1 MHHSA
6 MVEKLNNLIQ
16 MEKAMSSTNTL
27 RSEFKQFLLSWLE
40 LHIPGF
46 SEILFNGIVVLW
58 IALFALTLH
67 LFLQIFLRRLLVR
80 LSNKY
85 RQLWHRA
92 ILENNLFRRLSYILQ
107 GAVVHIQAGLWLD
120 ESSTTLRLTES
131 VSEQWMLLFGLL
143 SLFSLLNILQS
154 LMYLKAGHIHFPL
167 RGLIQTVKLVASLL
181 IGLLAISMLMG
192 KSPLILF
199 SSLGALSAVL
209 LLVFKDAILGLVAG
223 IQLSANKM
231 LSVGDWLE
239 MPKYDADGD
248 VIDIS
253 LTTVK
258 IRNWDKTIT
267 AIPTYALI
275 SDSFKNWRGI
285 TEVGGRR
292 IKRSIMIEINSI
304 KFLDDGMLQRLKKTE
319 LLGTYLAEKI
329 KLIEDENAIKPTD
342 MSIQINRRRLTN
354 IGTFRGYL
362 LSYLKSHPKINQN
375 LTLIVRQLDSSS
387 EGLPIQI
394 YVFTKTTEWNE
405 YEDIQSDIFDHVFAV
420 LPEFGLRI
428 HEALTGHDVR
438 ALVQKN
444 EKA

>member
-1 MHHSA
+1 MDRI
-6 MVEKLNNLIQ
+6 LNSQIQ
-16 MEKAMSSTNTL
+16 MEIAMNSMDAL

-40 LHIPGF
+40 LHMPGF
-46 SEILFNGIVVLW
+46 SEIVFNGIVVLW
-58 IALFALTLH
+58 ITLFALALH
-67 LFLQIFLRRLLVR
+67 FFLQVFLHRSLIR

-85 RQLWHRA
+85 GQSWHHA
-92 ILENNLFRRLSYILQ
+92 LLENNLFRRLSYVVQ

-120 ESSTTLRLTES
+120 ESSAMLRLIEA

-154 LMYLKAGHIHFPL
+154 LMYQKAGRIHFPL

-239 MPKYDADGD
+239 MPKFDADGD

-258 IRNWDKTIT
+258 VRNWDKTIT

-285 TEVGGRR
+285 SDVGGRR
-292 IKRSIMIEINSI
+292 IKRSVLIESNSI
-304 KFLDDGMLQRLKKTE
+304 QFLDEEMLLRLKKSE
-319 LLGTYLAEKI
+319 LLGAYLEEKI
-329 KLIEDENAIKPTD
+329 KLIEDENITKPMD
-342 MSIQINRRRLTN
+342 LSIQMNGRRLTN
-354 IGTFRGYL
+354 IGTFRAYL
-362 LSYLKSHPKINQN
+362 VSYLKAHPKINQD

-394 YVFTKTTEWNE
+394 YAFTKTTEWIE

-420 LPEFGLRI
+420 IPEFGLRI
-428 HEALTGHDVR
+428 HEAPTGHDVR
-438 ALVQKN
+438 SLVEKD
-444 EKA
+444 EKALARS

>member
-1 MHHSA
+1 
-6 MVEKLNNLIQ
+6 
-16 MEKAMSSTNTL
+16 MSGIGAL

-46 SEILFNGIVVLW
+46 SQIAYNGIVVVW
-58 IALFALTLH
+58 IALCALAVYYL
-67 LFLQIFLRRLLVR
+67 LQIFLHRLFVR
-80 LSNKY
+80 ISNKY
-85 RQLWHRA
+85 GQQWNEVLV
-92 ILENNLFRRLSYILQ
+92 ESNLFRRLGYVAQ
-107 GAVVHIQAGLWLD
+107 GALVHMQAGAWFD
-120 ESSTTLRLTES
+120 RSITMPSTMLSLIET

-143 SLFSLLNILQS
+143 SLFSLLNAIQNFI
-154 LMYLKAGHIHFPL
+154 YLKASQIHFPL
-167 RGLIQTVKLVASLL
+167 RGLIQTVKLLASLL

-209 LLVFKDAILGLVAG
+209 ILVFKDAILGLVAG
-223 IQLSANKM
+223 IQLSANNM

-239 MPKYDADGD
+239 MPKYDTDGD

-258 IRNWDKTIT
+258 VRNWDKTIT

-285 TEVGGRR
+285 SEVGGRR
-292 IKRSIMIEINSI
+292 IKRSVQIETSSI
-304 KFLDDGMLQRLKKTE
+304 RFLDDDMIQRLRKTE
-319 LLGTYLAEKI
+319 LLGTYLEEKI
-329 KLIEDENAIKPTD
+329 KLINDENTTKSMD
-342 MSIQINRRRLTN
+342 MSIQINGRRLTN
-354 IGTFRGYL
+354 VGTFRGYL
-362 LSYLKSHPKINQN
+362 AAYLKAHPKINQN
-375 LTLIVRQLDSSS
+375 LTLMVRQLDSSS

-394 YVFTKTTEWNE
+394 YAFTNTIEWIE

-428 HEALTGHDVR
+428 HEAPTGHDVR
-438 ALVQKN
+438 SLAQKN
-444 EKA
+444 KKA

>member
-1 MHHSA
+1 
-6 MVEKLNNLIQ
+6 
-16 MEKAMSSTNTL
+16 MSNTGGL

-40 LHIPGF
+40 LHVPGF
-46 SEILFNGIVVLW
+46 SEIVFNGIVVLW
-58 IALFALTLH
+58 IALFALALH
-67 LFLQIFLRRLLVR
+67 FFLQIFLHRLLVR

-85 RQLWHRA
+85 GPRWHRV
-92 ILENNLFRRLSYILQ
+92 LLDNNLFRRLSYVAQ
-107 GAVVHIQAGLWLD
+107 GAVVYIQAGLWLD
-120 ESSTTLRLTES
+120 KSSTMLRLIET
-131 VSEQWMLLFGLL
+131 VSEQWMLLFALL
-143 SLFSLLNILQS
+143 SLFSLLNVLQS
-154 LMYLKAGHIHFPL
+154 LMYQQAGRIHFPL
-167 RGLIQTVKLVASLL
+167 RGLIQTVKLLASLL
-181 IGLLAISMLMG
+181 IGLLAISMLIG

-209 LLVFKDAILGLVAG
+209 ILVFKDAILGLVAG

-258 IRNWDKTIT
+258 VRNWDKTIT

-285 TEVGGRR
+285 SEVGGRR
-292 IKRSIMIEINSI
+292 IKRSVLIETNSI
-304 KFLDDGMLQRLKKTE
+304 QFLDDEMLQRLKKAE
-319 LLGTYLAEKI
+319 LLGTYLEEKI
-329 KLIEDENAIKPTD
+329 KLIEDENTTKPID
-342 MSIQINRRRLTN
+342 MSTRINGRRLTN

-362 LSYLKSHPKINQN
+362 ISYLKAHPKINQD
-375 LTLIVRQLDSSS
+375 LTLMVRQLESSS

-394 YVFTKTTEWNE
+394 YTFTKTTEWIE

-428 HEALTGHDVR
+428 HEAPTGHDVR
-438 ALVQKN
+438 SLVQKN
-444 EKA
+444 KEASAR

>member
-6 MVEKLNNLIQ
+6 MVEKLNNLIR
-16 MEKAMSSTNTL
+16 MEKAMNNMDAL

-80 LSNKY
+80 LSNKHG
-85 RQLWHRA
+85 QLWHRA
-92 ILENNLFRRLSYILQ
+92 LLENNLFRRLSYILQ

-120 ESSTTLRLTES
+120 ESSTTLRLSES

-154 LMYLKAGHIHFPL
+154 LMYLKAGHMHFPL

-258 IRNWDKTIT
+258 VRNWDKTIT

-275 SDSFKNWRGI
+275 SDSFKNWRGM

-304 KFLDDGMLQRLKKTE
+304 QFLDDGMLQRLKKTE

-329 KLIEDENAIKPTD
+329 KLIEDQNTIKPTD

-354 IGTFRGYL
+354 IGTFREYL
-362 LSYLKSHPKINQN
+362 LSYLKAHPKINQN

-387 EGLPIQI
+387 EGLPIEI
-394 YVFTKTTEWNE
+394 YAFTKTTEWNE

-420 LPEFGLRI
+420 MPEFGLRI

-438 ALVQKN
+438 ALLQKN